1 MVENKQTHKVVS
13 LEKSGCQVKERTDE
27 NTKRKM
33 RRIAL
38 LEFMN
43 DDNYNDM
50 KE

>member
-27 NTKRKM
+27 NTKRT
-33 RRIAL
+33 RRIVL

-43 DDNYNDM
+43 NDNYNDM